1 MNIKSLRLKKN
12 ISQEALADILGVN
25 QTAVSQWEMGKSN
38 PSSNKLPKLAEVLQC
53 SIDDLFE
60 DGEEAQ

>member
-1 MNIKSLRLKKN
+1 MNLKERRLRIEMN
-12 ISQEALADILGVN
+12 QNELAKQMNVTQGI
-25 QTAVSQWEMGKSN
+25 VSQWENKKIM
-38 PSSNKLPKLAEVLQC
+38 PSSEKLPKLAEVLQC

>member
-12 ISQEALADILGVN
+12 ISQETLADILGVN

-38 PSSNKLPKLAEVLQC
+38 PASNKLPKLAEVLQC
-53 SIDDLFE
+53 SIDNLFE
-60 DGEEAQ
+60 DGEEVQ

>member
-1 MNIKSLRLKKN
+1 MNLKERRLRIGMN
-12 ISQEALADILGVN
+12 QIELAKQMNVTQGI
-25 QTAVSQWEMGKSN
+25 VSQWENKKIM
-38 PSSNKLPKLAEVLQC
+38 PSSEKLPKLAEVLQC

>member
-1 MNIKSLRLKKN
+1 MNLKERRLRIGMN
-12 ISQEALADILGVN
+12 QNELAKQMNVTQGI
-25 QTAVSQWEMGKSN
+25 VSQWENKKIM
-38 PSSNKLPKLAEVLQC
+38 PSSEKLPKLAEVLQC